1 MADNIIHANVSMGL
15 VSPLTIALM
24 NMAAVLI
31 VVDRRLAHGKTA

>member
-31 VVDRRLAHGKTA
+31 VWIGGWRMETA